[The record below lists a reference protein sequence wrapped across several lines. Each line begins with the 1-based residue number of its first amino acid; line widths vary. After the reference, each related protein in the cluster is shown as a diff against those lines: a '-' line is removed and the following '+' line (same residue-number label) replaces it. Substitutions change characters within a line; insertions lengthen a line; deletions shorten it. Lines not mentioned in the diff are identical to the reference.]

1 MCKQCGGGSIC
12 QHGRI
17 RSRCKDCGGS
27 EICEHGRHKF
37 GCRECGGS
45 SFCEL
50 GPERKRLFCSCTDVE
65 AERSHQ
71 PSAYNQRVRGRME
84 GGLVGLLAASIVFG
98 VLLWVAFD
106 TVAPEEA
113 R

>member
-1 MCKQCGGGSIC
+1 M
-12 QHGRI
+12 
-17 RSRCKDCGGS
+17 
-27 EICEHGRHKF
+27 
-37 GCRECGGS
+37 REGKRWS
-45 SFCEL
+45 DADYNISVQTTMALARRWVENMSAT
-50 GPERKRLFCSCTDVE
+50 RKRLFCSCTDVE

>member
-12 QHGRI
+12 EHGRI

-45 SFCEL
+45 SFCDH
-50 GPERKRLFCSCTDVE
+50 GRK
-65 AERSHQ
+65 AERSHR